1 MQHISILR
9 IKSIT
14 LFAAL
19 SITLYGNQFAL
30 PSFQAVHNPQSQCTD
45 CALYFDG
52 PGSSDHVSIDAGQN
66 GGSHTFE
73 VWVKRIDSGHNNAL
87 LLQSDNYGIKIE
99 QFNQSNKVGFTR
111 YGSYDHQ
118 FNHSATI
125 AEWEHIAIVN
135 NGSKTY
141 LYVNGTVTDS
151 TNRTNWKLPMNSIG
165 VGGNATL
172 YGTIDEMRIWN
183 DARTAAEIAD
193 NMELELNGDEDDLI
207 AYYKMSNGSGT
218 TLTDNSTNS
227 YTGTLTNMNNSAWVT
242 SYAPI
247 ANMNASY
254 KTDVEAVWQNT
265 GTDDSSP
272 SNGLYMTMGSALT
285 EQNWAV
291 FGNNNTSGST
301 TSDLPS
307 GVGLRSGRIWQVAE
321 RGTVAPNI
329 TIAMSDATGL
339 STFAHSATA
348 NKLLSRSGSSGNF
361 AILTQGSSTSRS
373 NKTVQFNSVSLD
385 SGYYYAL
392 GIASSLLSDGSWG
405 STSWLKAQDFDG
417 VQDRAYQS
425 AGTSATENPLHRS
438 TNGDGKAW
446 TVSALFNYNDSNG
459 WPIWHQ
465 GAYQDGHIRLIANNS
480 SGILFKYGDEGNAQ
494 QLTFT
499 NSSVAAYSTWY
510 SISVSFDGGTTGYSN
525 YALEFDG
532 GDDRVSLPNSVN
544 MGTSDFTISIRFKT
558 DAIGSG
564 RQQVFQQT
572 GGNANRVIAI
582 NNDGVIASQLGST
595 SSESGF
601 TASANTW
608 YHVVL
613 VHDDSENTLKWYVD
627 GTAKNTNTSVN
638 IGSNTGIFKLGTNSG
653 SSDKWFDG
661 QMDELRIWSAA
672 LAEAQIPGD
681 SGTDSI
687 LIGNESNL
695 VAYYRFDKYDGTTIE
710 DLTSNNYHGTT
721 QQMTGDHRTASGV
734 TLAPLDSLDDYYGRF
749 KFYTTN
755 LSTGAVSSFSM
766 STSNN
771 NYGYTGAV
779 DGQFYVGARGGN
791 SYCLRGQFAYIG
803 VTNSAL
809 SSSTIQGNGSYQ
821 TGFALDPVGWAN
833 GNFTLPDA
841 TASNTTKI
849 WLFGDGASDDANNIY
864 NYINPSDNDSRLITV
879 GDRREIAV
887 IIAN

>member
-1 MQHISILR
+1 M
-9 IKSIT
+9 K
-14 LFAAL
+14 LF
-19 SITLYGNQFAL
+19 GNQFPLPTFHAVQVHPSSIASANYAL
-30 PSFQAVHNPQSQCTD
+30 D
-45 CALYFDG
+45 FDG
-52 PGSSDHVSIDAGQN
+52 TNDYVAL
-66 GGSHTFE
+66 GGSNINKPCTVEAWTKKTSNSNHGT
-73 VWVKRIDSGHNNAL
+73 L
-87 LLQSDNYGIKIE
+87 LIGGDYRVRLDQWST
-99 QFNQSNKVGFTR
+99 SNLVGFTKSGT
-111 YGSYDHQ
+111 YDASFNKSTTLDEWVHVAIVFTSDSSTLFINGAYHSKNNQTNFKIPTSYIGTGG
-118 FNHSATI
+118 SATI
-125 AEWEHIAIVN
+125 TA
-135 NGSKTY
+135 
-141 LYVNGTVTDS
+141 
-151 TNRTNWKLPMNSIG
+151 
-165 VGGNATL
+165 
-172 YGTIDEMRIWN
+172 TIDELRIWN

-193 NMELELNGDEDDLI
+193 NMEIELDGDESNLV
-207 AYYKMSNGSGT
+207 AYYKMSDGSGT
-218 TLTDNSTNS
+218 TLTDNSSNS
-227 YTGTLTNMNNSAWVT
+227 NNGTLTNMVTSGGSSDWVI

-247 ANMNASY
+247 ANMHSSY
-254 KTDVEAVWQNT
+254 KTDVEAVWQNI

-291 FGNNNTSGST
+291 FGNNNTSDST

-348 NKLLSRSGSSGNF
+348 NKLLSRSGTSGNF
-361 AILTQGSSTSRS
+361 AILTEGSSTSRA

-405 STSWLKAQDFDG
+405 STAWLKAQDFDG
-417 VQDRAYQS
+417 VIDRAYQS
-425 AGTSATENPLHRS
+425 AGTSTTENPLHRS

-446 TVSALFNYNDSNG
+446 TVSAVFNYNDSNG

-465 GAYQDGHIRLIANNS
+465 GVSEDAHARLIANNS

-532 GDDRVSLPNSVN
+532 SNDYVTLPNSIN

-558 DAIGSG
+558 DDVGSG
-564 RQQVFQQT
+564 RQQVIQQT

-582 NNDGVIASQLGST
+582 NNGGVIASQLGST

-638 IGSNTGIFKLGTNSG
+638 IGSNTGQFKLGTNSG

-695 VAYYRFDKYDGTTIE
+695 VAYYRFDDASGTSLN
-710 DLTSNNYHGTT
+710 DFTSNNNHGTLYN
-721 QQMTGDHRTASGV
+721 MDDSDWVASGV

-766 STSNN
+766 TASNS
-771 NYGYTGAV
+771 NYGYSGAV

-791 SYCLRGQFAYIG
+791 SYCLAGQFAYIG

-821 TGFALDPVGWAN
+821 TGFSLDPVGWAN
-833 GNFTLPDA
+833 GNYSLPDA

>member
-1 MQHISILR
+1 
-9 IKSIT
+9 
-14 LFAAL
+14 
-19 SITLYGNQFAL
+19 
-30 PSFQAVHNPQSQCTD
+30 
-45 CALYFDG
+45 
-52 PGSSDHVSIDAGQN
+52 
-66 GGSHTFE
+66 
-73 VWVKRIDSGHNNAL
+73 
-87 LLQSDNYGIKIE
+87 
-99 QFNQSNKVGFTR
+99 
-111 YGSYDHQ
+111 
-118 FNHSATI
+118 
-125 AEWEHIAIVN
+125 
-135 NGSKTY
+135 
-141 LYVNGTVTDS
+141 
-151 TNRTNWKLPMNSIG
+151 
-165 VGGNATL
+165 
-172 YGTIDEMRIWN
+172 
-183 DARTAAEIAD
+183 
-193 NMELELNGDEDDLI
+193 
-207 AYYKMSNGSGT
+207 
-218 TLTDNSTNS
+218 
-227 YTGTLTNMNNSAWVT
+227 
-242 SYAPI
+242 
-247 ANMNASY
+247 
-254 KTDVEAVWQNT
+254 
-265 GTDDSSP
+265 
-272 SNGLYMTMGSALT
+272 MTMGSALT

-417 VQDRAYQS
+417 AVDRAYQS

-446 TVSALFNYNDSNG
+446 TVSAMFNYKDSNG

-465 GAYQDGHIRLIANNS
+465 GAFEDGHARLIANNS

-627 GTAKNTNTSVN
+627 GTAENTNTSVN

-791 SYCLRGQFAYIG
+791 SYCLAGQFAYIG

-879 GDRREIAV
+879 GDRREILV
-887 IIAN
+887 MIAN

>member
-1 MQHISILR
+1 MKLFGSQFPLPAFHAVQVHPSSIA
-9 IKSIT
+9 S
-14 LFAAL
+14 ANYAL
-19 SITLYGNQFAL
+19 
-30 PSFQAVHNPQSQCTD
+30 D
-45 CALYFDG
+45 FDG
-52 PGSSDHVSIDAGQN
+52 TNDYVAL
-66 GGSHTFE
+66 GGSNINKPCTVEAWTKKTSNSNHGT
-73 VWVKRIDSGHNNAL
+73 L
-87 LLQSDNYGIKIE
+87 LIGGDYRVRLDQWST
-99 QFNQSNKVGFTR
+99 SNLVGFTKSGT
-111 YGSYDHQ
+111 YDASFNKSTTLDEWVHVAIVFTSDSSTLFINGAYHSKNNQTNFKIPTSYIGTGG
-118 FNHSATI
+118 SATI
-125 AEWEHIAIVN
+125 TA
-135 NGSKTY
+135 
-141 LYVNGTVTDS
+141 
-151 TNRTNWKLPMNSIG
+151 
-165 VGGNATL
+165 
-172 YGTIDEMRIWN
+172 TIDELRIWN

-193 NMELELNGDEDDLI
+193 NMEIELDGDESNLV
-207 AYYKMSNGSGT
+207 AYYKMSDGSGT
-218 TLTDNSTNS
+218 TLTDNSSNS
-227 YTGTLTNMNNSAWVT
+227 NNGTLTNMVTSGGSSDWVI

-247 ANMNASY
+247 ANMHSSY
-254 KTDVEAVWQNT
+254 KTDVEAIWQNI

-291 FGNNNTSGST
+291 FGNNNTSDST

-329 TIAMSDATGL
+329 TIAMNDATGL

-348 NKLLSRSGSSGNF
+348 NKFLSRSGTIGNF
-361 AILTQGSSTSRS
+361 AILTEGSSTSRA

-405 STSWLKAQDFDG
+405 STAWLKAQDFDG

-425 AGTSATENPLHRS
+425 AGTSTTENPLHRS

-446 TVSALFNYNDSNG
+446 TVSAVFNYNDSNG

-465 GAYQDGHIRLIANNS
+465 GVSEDAHARLIAKNS
-480 SGILFKYGDEGNAQ
+480 TGIIFKYGDEGNAQ
-494 QLTFT
+494 ELIFT

-510 SISVSFDGGTTGYSN
+510 SITVSFDGATTGYSN

-532 GDDRVSLPNSVN
+532 SNDYVTIPNSIN

-558 DAIGSG
+558 DDVGSG
-564 RQQVFQQT
+564 RQQVLQQT

-582 NNDGVIASQLGST
+582 NNGGVIASQLGST

-638 IGSNTGIFKLGTNSG
+638 IGSNTGQFKLGTNAG

-695 VAYYRFDKYDGTTIE
+695 VAYYRFDDASGTSLN
-710 DLTSNNYHGTT
+710 DFTSNNNHGTLHN
-721 QQMTGDHRTASGV
+721 MNNWVASGV

-755 LSTGAVSSFSM
+755 LSTGALSSFSM
-766 STSNN
+766 TASNS
-771 NYGYTGAV
+771 NYGYSGAV

-791 SYCLRGQFAYIG
+791 SYCLAGQFAYIG

-821 TGFALDPVGWAN
+821 TGFSLDPVGWAN
-833 GNFTLPDA
+833 GNFSLPDA

-879 GDRREIAV
+879 GDRREITV